1 MKQLLRNPGCV
12 TNFFLP
18 LIRSLII
25 DYYNK
30 LLVLWASSGII
41 SNLCFYIQLPCFF
54 PSIRKKNVCTF
65 GQHFVH
71 PAASVNTIL
80 IPVCV

>member
-1 MKQLLRNPGCV
+1 MQLSAF
-12 TNFFLP
+12 FFLP

-25 DYYNK
+25 DKAIGTLGIFGDNFSS
-30 LLVLWASSGII
+30 LLLYPTSM
-41 SNLCFYIQLPCFF
+41 FFF
-54 PSIRKKNVCTF
+54 PSIRKKNFCTF